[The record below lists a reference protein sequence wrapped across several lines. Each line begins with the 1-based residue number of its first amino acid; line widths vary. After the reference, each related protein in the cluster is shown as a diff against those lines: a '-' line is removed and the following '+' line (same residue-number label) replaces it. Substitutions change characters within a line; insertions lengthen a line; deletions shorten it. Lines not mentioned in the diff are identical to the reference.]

1 MACPFF
7 EPLSLRMDR
16 ISDSPRAWKR
26 TTKADG
32 SSKPPSGVPPYSVC
46 DTRPRRRASA
56 LRGDSADDG
65 ALAYASS
72 ASTTPNRSGPV
83 GPRGLP
89 ARQPIA
95 SSRGPLFH
103 PMHGVGGRAR
113 PPRRSAAGLSEPRNI
128 RDEEPVVS
136 TAGILSDVRVLD
148 VGTGIAAPL
157 ASMLLAEAG
166 ADVIKVE
173 GPQGDPARD
182 RPGFSVW
189 NRSKRSVA
197 LDFEVSHDRQT
208 FETLLSGADVLVH
221 DLTATS
227 VRQRGWDEESLMLRH
242 PGLVVCGVPPYPKGH
257 VDEDRPGD
265 DSLVLARM
273 GLMDEQQGVRRS
285 GPVYVRIPLGSFCGA
300 WLAAAGVVARLIKR
314 GRTGHA
320 GSASTSLMQGA
331 LIPMTM
337 HWARAG
343 EPSPAFALG
352 MPKSNVPTLFQCGD
366 GVWLH
371 LMRPPEHSPL
381 MRRTLEAL
389 GEERVAQLDAAGP
402 VTPLA
407 PHFGANIEA
416 FRQHDSTTW
425 LEDLWANDVP
435 VQAAVPLGE
444 IYFDEQAIANDYVV
458 TVDDPTLGKVR
469 QPGHAYTTEPPPRI
483 KGPAPRLGADN
494 AAVLAEP
501 RERAPVKP
509 DGDATTPPLSG
520 VRVLDFGNFL
530 AGPLAPM
537 LLADLGADV
546 IKVEATT
553 GDMMRPVARVF
564 DGCQRGK
571 RAIALDL
578 KNPQARPVLE
588 RLVASCDVV
597 HHNLRMP
604 AALRLGLGY
613 DALREIRHDLVYC
626 HVSSYGPRGARK
638 DWPGFDQL
646 FQAQSGWEVEGAG
659 FGNPP
664 MWHRFGMMDHQCAL
678 ASLFATLLGIRQR
691 DHTGDGQFVSASLLG
706 ASILSVSETVV
717 LPNGHLAP
725 FDQLDADQMGVS
737 PSRRL
742 FACRD
747 GWIVVNAPGPGA
759 IATALGEVEVDGL
772 ERAMA
777 DRETAPTLDTL
788 ASAGIAAEYVQL
800 DQMDAFL
807 GSEANR
813 STGLSVHYPH
823 AEFGWT
829 EQVGGLWQMNPARLA
844 LERSAPALG
853 EHTREVLRETGFS
866 SNEIDRLLDAEVVV
880 ART

>member
-1 MACPFF
+1 M
-7 EPLSLRMDR
+7 
-16 ISDSPRAWKR
+16 
-26 TTKADG
+26 
-32 SSKPPSGVPPYSVC
+32 
-46 DTRPRRRASA
+46 
-56 LRGDSADDG
+56 
-65 ALAYASS
+65 
-72 ASTTPNRSGPV
+72 
-83 GPRGLP
+83 
-89 ARQPIA
+89 
-95 SSRGPLFH
+95 
-103 PMHGVGGRAR
+103 
-113 PPRRSAAGLSEPRNI
+113 
-128 RDEEPVVS
+128 S

-148 VGTGIAAPL
+148 VGSGIAAPL

-173 GPQGDPARD
+173 SPQGDPARHL
-182 RPGFSVW
+182 PGFSVW
-189 NRSKRSVA
+189 NRSKRSVV
-197 LDFEVSHDRQT
+197 LDPQSTEDQET

-221 DLTATS
+221 DLPTRAA
-227 VRQRGWDEESLMLRH
+227 RERGFDEESLARRH
-242 PGLVVCGVPPYPKGH
+242 PELIVCGIPPYPKGH
-257 VDEDRPGD
+257 PDEDRLGD
-265 DSLVLARM
+265 DSFVLARM
-273 GLMDEQQGVRRS
+273 GLLDEQQGVRRS

-300 WLAAAGVVARLIKR
+300 WLAASGVVARLIKR

-320 GSASTSLMQGA
+320 GAASTSLMQGA

-343 EPSPAFALG
+343 DPSPAFALG
-352 MPKSNVPTLFQCGD
+352 MPKSNVPTLFECGD

-381 MRRTLEAL
+381 MRRELEGLDEKRIA
-389 GEERVAQLDAAGP
+389 ELDAAGP
-402 VTPLA
+402 KTPLA
-407 PHFGANIEA
+407 PHFGANIEL
-416 FRQHDSTTW
+416 FRKHDSATW

-444 IYFDEQAIANDYVV
+444 IYFDEQALANDYVV
-458 TVDDPTLGKVR
+458 TVEDPVLGKVR
-469 QPGHAYTTEPPPRI
+469 QPGHAYTTEPPARI

-494 AAVLAEP
+494 AAVLDEP
-501 RERAPVKP
+501 RKRRAPDAK
-509 DGDATTPPLSG
+509 GDASAAPLAG

-537 LLADLGADV
+537 LLSDLGAEV

-553 GDMMRPVARVF
+553 GDMMRPIARVF

-578 KNPQARPVLE
+578 KSPQARPVLE

-613 DALREIRHDLVYC
+613 DALREIRPDLVYC
-626 HVSSYGPRGARK
+626 HVSSYGPRGPRK

-659 FGNPP
+659 VGNPP

-691 DHTGDGQFVSASLLG
+691 DLTGDGQFVSASLLG

-717 LPNGHLAP
+717 LPDGSLAP
-725 FDQLDADQMGVS
+725 FERLDGEQMGVS
-737 PSRRL
+737 PSHRL

-747 GWIVVNAPGPGA
+747 GWIVVNAPSPEA
-759 IATALGEVEVDGL
+759 IAEALRGLNVDVL
-772 ERAMA
+772 EAAIA
-777 DRETAPTLDTL
+777 DREVEAILPALEG
-788 ASAGIAAEYVQL
+788 AGIRAERVQL

-807 GSEANR
+807 GDEANR
-813 STGLSVHYPH
+813 ASRLSVRYPH
-823 AEFGWT
+823 DGYGWT
-829 EQVGGLWQMNPARLA
+829 EQVGALWQLSPARLS
-844 LERSAPALG
+844 LERAAPTLG
-853 EHTREVLRETGFS
+853 EHSREILGEAGFTPDEIQSLVEAGVVREKS
-866 SNEIDRLLDAEVVV
+866 
-880 ART
+880 